1 MSDEAALNGKPV
13 SNTNQRIES
22 AGLPPSKREPT
33 ALLRLLND
41 FEIGLPTETA
51 KAEPYHAGLSLDAV
65 GQPYVSAGVD
75 RFGALVGGGL
85 AFAWSDML
93 GNHNLYASINAD
105 TYGTGFSDLAKNTGG
120 VLAYTNLRHRWNWGA
135 SIEQTPYVA
144 GGYAAGID
152 RASNTYLDQTIIQRE
167 VYRGFSGMTAYPFTP
182 SNRVEF
188 GAGFSQ
194 ITWD

>member
-1 MSDEAALNGKPV
+1 YAAL
-13 SNTNQRIES
+13 
-22 AGLPPSKREPT
+22 
-33 ALLRLLND
+33 
-41 FEIGLPTETA
+41 
-51 KAEPYHAGLSLDAV
+51 
-65 GQPYVSAGVD
+65 
-75 RFGALVGGGL
+75 
-85 AFAWSDML
+85 
-93 GNHNLYASINAD
+93 NAD

-120 VLAYTNLRHRWNWGA
+120 VFAYTNLRHRWNWGA

-194 ITWD
+194 ITWDQQIRTVTSSLTTGRVVSDNTTTTSLGQTLNMQSVSAAFVNDNSLFGATSPVAGQRARIEV